1 MIREIYMVSILQL
14 QEKKKEFNLPRNWQL
29 LDVFSILYVMFHCS
43 LERIGCYEKKL
54 LHLISG
60 MNLDWK
66 VLCRTSM
73 KSLGPVPPLC
83 LWMKRHEPHAL
94 LHRPLHPPCWAL
106 SAPSAPELGEISRSL
121 VEGPWPRKAFS
132 TINALAWEIS
142 AVLSILLL
150 FLLFSK
156 STCEP
161 AVRQPL
167 WLVHLI
173 NGPQT
178 DLWPCRIL
186 FLSYCWPQRLR
197 TPQPHTG
204 SALLCMRM
212 YWSRRKKQTKQKK
225 LYHHTITLTAKP
237 LFFYSP
243 ASTTTCFWLK
253 H

>member
-1 MIREIYMVSILQL
+1 MC
-14 QEKKKEFNLPRNWQL
+14 F
-29 LDVFSILYVMFHCS
+29 LYFMLCFTAHWNE
-43 LERIGCYEKKL
+43 LAAMNEKKL

-204 SALLCMRM
+204 SALFCMRM
-212 YWSRRKKQTKQKK
+212 YWSRRKKTNKAKK
-225 LYHHTITLTAKP
+225 NFITIQL
-237 LFFYSP
+237 L
-243 ASTTTCFWLK
+243 
-253 H
+253 